1 MRRIQNHRRHVARTW
16 RRKDALE
23 PPLTQ
28 SFPNERL
35 KIAVVGGG
43 VSGLSA
49 AWLLAKRHD
58 VTLYEAASYVGG
70 HANTVVV
77 DEVAIDAG
85 FIVYNEPNYPNLTAW
100 FRHLDV
106 PTAASDMSFAVSLD
120 DGALEYSSTNLLAQR
135 RNLFN
140 PRFLRMLLDVTR
152 FYRAGT
158 RDVPALEADGLCGL
172 ADYLDAKGF
181 GRAFQEDHL
190 LPQAA
195 AIWSASLRDIRQFP
209 AASLLRFFD
218 NHGLM
223 LPVDKRPIWRTVVGG
238 SRVYVDRVLGDFD
251 GAVLTNRPVR
261 HILRGPDGV
270 TIEDATGQS
279 HRFDQVVVAAH
290 ADQALAMLVR
300 PSADEARLLGAFR
313 YSRNRAV
320 LHRDTRLMPHRQAAW
335 ASWNH
340 VGRRG
345 GDGEGGVT
353 YWMNRLQPLPT
364 RDRFFLSLN
373 PSRGPASDQ
382 LLHDQVYEHP
392 LFDGAAMTSQ
402 RDLWSLQGVN
412 RTWFAGAYFGSGF
425 HEDGLQAGLA
435 VAEQLG
441 GVHRPWLTPD
451 PSGRIFVTETR
462 ASPPPERVVA

>member
-1 MRRIQNHRRHVARTW
+1 MTLDRPAER
-16 RRKDALE
+16 
-23 PPLTQ
+23 LT
-28 SFPNERL
+28 SERL
-35 KIAVVGGG
+35 KVAVVGGG
-43 VSGLSA
+43 ISGLSA

-70 HANTVVV
+70 HANTVEVEGVAV
-77 DEVAIDAG
+77 DTG
-85 FIVYNEPNYPNLTAW
+85 FIVYNEPNYPNLTAL

-106 PTAASDMSFAVSLD
+106 PTVDSDMSFGVSLD
-120 DGALEYSSTNLLAQR
+120 NGALEYSSTNLLAQK
-135 RNLFN
+135 RNVLN

-158 RDVPALEADGLCGL
+158 RDVAALEAGGLCRL
-172 ADYLDAKGF
+172 SDYLDAQGF
-181 GRAFQEDHL
+181 GKAFQEDHL

-195 AIWSASLRDIRQFP
+195 AIWSASLRDIREFP

-238 SRVYVDRVLGDFD
+238 SRAYVDRMLADFD
-251 GAVLTNRPVR
+251 GAVLTGRPVR

-270 TIEDATGQS
+270 TIEDASGQS
-279 HRFDQVVVAAH
+279 RRFDQVVVAAH
-290 ADQALAMLVR
+290 ANQALSMLTR
-300 PSADEARLLGAFR
+300 PSAEEARLLGAFR

-320 LHRDTRLMPHRQAAW
+320 LHRDAKLMPRRKAAW

-345 GDGEGGVT
+345 GDGDGGVT
-353 YWMNRLQPLPT
+353 YWMNKLQPLAKDGAPT
-364 RDRFFLSLN
+364 RDPFFLSLN
-373 PSRGPASDQ
+373 PSQGPAAAEI
-382 LLHDQVYEHP
+382 LHDQTYEHP
-392 LFDGAAMTSQ
+392 LFDGAAMTAQ
-402 RDLWSLQGVN
+402 RELWSLQGVN

-441 GVHRPWLTPD
+441 GVHRPWLTPN
-451 PSGRIFVTETR
+451 PSGRIFLTPAT
-462 ASPPPERVVA
+462 APPRSERVVA

>member
-1 MRRIQNHRRHVARTW
+1 
-16 RRKDALE
+16 
-23 PPLTQ
+23 LTH
-28 SFPNERL
+28 SSSAERL

-58 VTLYEAASYVGG
+58 VTLYEAAPYVGG
-70 HANTVVV
+70 HANTVAV
-77 DEVAIDAG
+77 DGVAVDTG
-85 FIVYNEPNYPNLTAW
+85 FIVYNEPNYPNLTAL

-106 PTAASDMSFAVSLD
+106 PTADSDMSFGVSLD

-158 RDVPALEADGLCGL
+158 RDVPALEAGGQDAGGLCGL

-195 AIWSASLRDIRQFP
+195 AIWSASLRDIRDFP
-209 AASLLRFFD
+209 AGSLLRFFD

-238 SRVYVDRVLGDFD
+238 SRVYVDRVLADYD

-261 HILRGPDGV
+261 RILRGPDGV
-270 TIEDATGQS
+270 TIEDAAGQS
-279 HRFDQVVVAAH
+279 RRFDQVVVAAH
-290 ADQALAMLVR
+290 ADQALAMLAR
-300 PSADEARLLGAFR
+300 PSAEEARLLGAFR

-320 LHRDTRLMPHRQAAW
+320 LHRDPRLMPRRKAAW

-345 GDGEGGVT
+345 GSLETGGDGGVT
-353 YWMNRLQPLPT
+353 YWMNRLQPLET
-364 RDRFFLSLN
+364 RDPFFLSLN
-373 PSRGPASDQ
+373 PARGPAPDQ
-382 LLHDQVYEHP
+382 VLHDQTYEHP
-392 LFDGAAMTSQ
+392 LFDGAAMMAQ
-402 RDLWSLQGVN
+402 RELWSLQGAN

-441 GVHRPWLTPD
+441 GGHRPWLTPD
-451 PSGRIFVTETR
+451 PSGRIFVIPL
-462 ASPPPERVVA
+462 AAPPPLDRVVA

>member
-1 MRRIQNHRRHVARTW
+1 
-16 RRKDALE
+16 
-23 PPLTQ
+23 LTH
-28 SFPNERL
+28 SFSAERL
-35 KIAVVGGG
+35 KVAVVGGG

-70 HANTVVV
+70 HANTVAV
-77 DEVAIDAG
+77 DGVAVDTG
-85 FIVYNEPNYPNLTAW
+85 FIVYNEPNYPNLTAL

-106 PTAASDMSFAVSLD
+106 PTADSDMSFGVSLD

-158 RDVPALEADGLCGL
+158 RDVPALEAGGLCGL

-195 AIWSASLRDIRQFP
+195 AIWSASLRDIRDFP

-238 SRVYVDRVLGDFD
+238 SRAYVDRMLADYD

-261 HILRGPDGV
+261 RILRAPDGV
-270 TIEDATGQS
+270 TIEDAAGQAR
-279 HRFDQVVVAAH
+279 RFDQVVVAAH
-290 ADQALAMLVR
+290 ANQTLAMLAR
-300 PSADEARLLGAFR
+300 PSAEETRLLGAFR

-320 LHRDTRLMPHRQAAW
+320 LHRDPRLMPRRKAAW

-345 GDGEGGVT
+345 GDGDGGVT
-353 YWMNRLQPLPT
+353 YWMNRLQPLET
-364 RDRFFLSLN
+364 RDPFFLSLN
-373 PSRGPASDQ
+373 PSREPAPDRV
-382 LLHDQVYEHP
+382 LHDQTYEHP
-392 LFDGAAMTSQ
+392 LFDGAAMTAQ
-402 RDLWSLQGVN
+402 RELWSLQGAN

-441 GVHRPWLTPD
+441 GVHRPWLTPH
-451 PSGRIFVTETR
+451 PSGRIFVTPL
-462 ASPPPERVVA
+462 AAPPLDRVVA